1 MTPSKF
7 MMPRKVTVLPGM
19 VGTAQGAV
27 RKPAKEAPSEY
38 GRCTQL
44 QSVSIVPSGSG
55 FWRETSLRGESAAG
69 AAAAPEAAPSPAL
82 TMQAQ
87 EPLFASSLEEP
98 RLVLERHRQSTSS

>member
-69 AAAAPEAAPSPAL
+69 AAAASSPAL